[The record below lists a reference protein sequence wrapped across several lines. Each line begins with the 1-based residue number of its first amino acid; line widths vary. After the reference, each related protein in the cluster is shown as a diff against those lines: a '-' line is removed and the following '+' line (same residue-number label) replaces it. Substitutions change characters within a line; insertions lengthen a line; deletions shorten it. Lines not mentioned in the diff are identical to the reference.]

1 MEASAVPAGSAAP
14 ALVGQAFPG
23 LQFVLPLRPLALPP
37 GLLLPVLPVDNG
49 GPFKDIPPLAVVNLL
64 TISQRV
70 HGIP

>member
-1 MEASAVPAGSAAP
+1 MEASAVLAGSAAP

-23 LQFVLPLRPLALPP
+23 LQFVLPLHALTP
-37 GLLLPVLPVDNG
+37 GPFLLPLPVDG
-49 GPFKDIPPLAVVNLL
+49 GGHFKDIPPLAIVNLL